1 MTSPLIA
8 ADGEAPAAEPPGLNF
23 GGLLRQ
29 LRTQARLTQEELA
42 EAARLS
48 PRSVSDL
55 ERGISRTARK
65 YTAGLLADALS
76 LSGPARELFVAAA
89 RGRVP
94 TAQVL
99 AARSGT
105 APGAF
110 AALAPKVLPG
120 DFARLGGCQAELEHL
135 LRALVQAVADGVV
148 IVVIHAGLDP
158 ARPVPAASA
167 GPAPRSSY
175 AAAPER
181 SGHLHGTRNASQ
193 DSPDNGI
200 TRLPYPRAAKR
211 GTRHAGG

>member
-1 MTSPLIA
+1 MTSPLLA
-8 ADGEAPAAEPPGLNF
+8 AYGEAMTEQPALNF

-65 YTAGLLADALS
+65 DTAGLLADALS
-76 LSGPARELFVAAA
+76 LTGPARELFVAAA
-89 RGRVP
+89 RGRAP

-110 AALAPKVLPG
+110 AAPAPKVLPG
-120 DFARLGGCQAELEHL
+120 DFAGLAGRQAELEQL

-148 IVVIHAGLDP
+148 IVVIHAGS
-158 ARPVPAASA
+158 R
-167 GPAPRSSY
+167 
-175 AAAPER
+175 
-181 SGHLHGTRNASQ
+181 
-193 DSPDNGI
+193 
-200 TRLPYPRAAKR
+200 
-211 GTRHAGG
+211 